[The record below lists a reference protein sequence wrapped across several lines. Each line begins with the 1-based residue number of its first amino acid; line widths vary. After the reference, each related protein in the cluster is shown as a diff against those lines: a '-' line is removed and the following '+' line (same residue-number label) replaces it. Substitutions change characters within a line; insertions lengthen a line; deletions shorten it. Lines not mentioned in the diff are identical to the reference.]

1 MKEDSKTTAKEV
13 IRVVLLI
20 LAGIAIALT
29 ITLIVLVATKNIP
42 GIYITASS
50 DDKEIESVLIL
61 DGEKSI
67 MLSSVE
73 VNGKMYRPT
82 VESSGLYVTVNYY
95 TVSSGTEEIVW
106 RHTVKTAPENIVIRY
121 VKEEVKEK

>member
-1 MKEDSKTTAKEV
+1 MKEDNKTAAKEV

-29 ITLIVLVATKNIP
+29 LTFIVLVATKNLP
-42 GIYITASS
+42 GIYITAKS
-50 DDKEIESVLIL
+50 DDKEIESILIL

-73 VNGKMYRPT
+73 VDGKMYRPT
-82 VESSGLYVTVNYY
+82 VESSGLYVTINYY

-106 RHTVKTAPENIVIRY
+106 RHTVKTVPENIIIRY
-121 VKEEVKEK
+121 VKEEAKEK